1 MAFGANG
8 GWLSGDG
15 GGFFGRGVIWAGEHG
30 GGVGIWRR
38 GLVGEI
44 GGRFGSS
51 RGGTEERVA
60 QGGAAG
66 GITPGPKV

>member
-1 MAFGANG
+1 MEEVFGK
-8 GWLSGDG
+8 
-15 GGFFGRGVIWAGEHG
+15 GVIWAGEHG
-30 GGVGIWRR
+30 GGVGIWLG